1 MSDSCL
7 EDLNMT
13 PLVEAKTEPP
23 LTRSMSGP
31 QLLSL
36 EQNPLKTSL
45 PGNSIAVERGVRD
58 VTLASA
64 ELARRGTDL
73 FFKRKPL
80 VKRTLVPSETED
92 MESRFKESS
101 RFL

>member
-13 PLVEAKTEPP
+13 PLEKAETEPP
-23 LTRSMSGP
+23 LTSSLSGP

-45 PGNSIAVERGVRD
+45 PGNSVAVERGVRD
-58 VTLASA
+58 VTLAAAVCCDSKERDGLIFQKKA
-64 ELARRGTDL
+64 SREKNPRAFRNRVYGT
-73 FFKRKPL
+73 
-80 VKRTLVPSETED
+80 
-92 MESRFKESS
+92 
-101 RFL
+101 